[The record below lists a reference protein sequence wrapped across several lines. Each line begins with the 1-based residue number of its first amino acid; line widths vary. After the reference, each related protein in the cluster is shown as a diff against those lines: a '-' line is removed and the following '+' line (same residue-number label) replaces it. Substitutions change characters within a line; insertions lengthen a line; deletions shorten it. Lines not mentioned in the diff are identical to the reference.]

1 MISGRNLGRLASVV
15 IASGMVIG
23 TSLFAQQATRP
34 AGAPEDTMKIVARM
48 VQSYHINRPK
58 IDDELSAELLDGFLK
73 DLDPLKLYF
82 NKADFNDFNRFRS
95 TLDDMIKTGN
105 PDFARY
111 VFQRYRSRLTDR
123 IELAQTLIDQEFD
136 FSKDE
141 SVIVDGDELDWSEEA
156 AIGDR
161 WRKRIKLELLAARLD
176 DEDLSEARERLH
188 KKYRMIQRSIDQTDD
203 GDVLEIF
210 LTAMTQVFDPHST
223 YMSPQT
229 LEDFQID
236 MKLSLDG
243 IGAALRNDDGYTVV
257 ASIIKGGAADA
268 DGRLKVEDKIVAVG
282 QQPDELEDIVEMKL
296 SDVVRLIRGERGTA
310 VYLKVKPADGGESEV
325 YKLIRQ
331 KIELAEQEVK
341 GEIIEANDRIGRS
354 GKVGVI
360 SIPSFYRDFE
370 GAQGGRED
378 FKSAVRDVKKVL
390 ADFRAA
396 GGVDAV
402 VVDVRDNGGGS
413 LSEAIE
419 ISGLFINDGPVVQVR
434 EPAGRRDRK
443 YYDEDPTIEYSG
455 PLVVLTNRLSA
466 SASEIFAGV
475 IKDYRRG
482 IVIGDTTTHGKG
494 TVQNVMPVTT
504 GSIFNFDAP
513 RGALKLTI
521 QQFYR
526 VNGDSTQ
533 NRGVESD
540 IRLPSLLDYVDTGE
554 SFLDHALPFHQI
566 RPVTYTPTRYVS
578 GPLVERLAERSSERI
593 GQDEDFAKVQKKIQ
607 QYLEV
612 KGRKEVSLNESVR
625 RAEIAEQEK
634 LEEEAMTGEEEKV
647 EEGEAADAEEKK
659 DEVFPE
665 NFYNDEI
672 LEITVDYLAIAR
684 NSQTVKN

>member
-1 MISGRNLGRLASVV
+1 MLSGRNLGRVAGVTVV
-15 IASGMVIG
+15 AGMLIG
-23 TSLFAQQATRP
+23 TSLFAQQATRKP
-34 AGAPEDTMKIVARM
+34 SSPKDTMKIVSAM
-48 VQSYHINRPK
+48 VQNYHINRPK
-58 IDDELSAELLDGFLK
+58 VNDDLSVKLLEGFLK
-73 DLDPLKLYF
+73 DLDPQKIYF
-82 NKADFNDFNRFRS
+82 NASDFADFNRFRT
-95 TLDDMIKTGN
+95 TLDDMIKSGN

-111 VFQRYRSRLTDR
+111 VFQRYRKRLTAR
-123 IELAQTLIDQEFD
+123 MEVAQQLIDQEFE
-136 FSKDE
+136 FSTEE
-141 SVIVDGDELDWSEEA
+141 SIVIDGDELDWTDEA
-156 AIGDR
+156 GIAER
-161 WRKRIKLELLAARLD
+161 WRKRIKLELLSARLD
-176 DEDLSEARERLH
+176 DEDEAEARERLH

-203 GDVLEIF
+203 TDVLEIF

-223 YMSPQT
+223 YMSPNT

-243 IGAALRNDDGYTVV
+243 IGAALRSDDGYTVV
-257 ASIIKGGAADA
+257 ASIIKGGAADS
-268 DGRLKVEDKIVAVG
+268 DGRLEVKDKIVGVG
-282 QQPDELEDIVEMKL
+282 QTKTDIVDIVEMKL
-296 SDVVRLIRGERGTA
+296 SEVVRLIRGERGTN
-310 VYLKVKPADGGESEV
+310 VFLKVRPGDGGEAVV

-331 KIELAEQEVK
+331 KIELAAQAVK
-341 GEIIEANDRIGRS
+341 GEIIEANDRIGRP
-354 GKVGVI
+354 GKIGVI

-370 GAQGGRED
+370 GAQGGGD
-378 FKSAVRDVKKVL
+378 NFKSAVRDVKQVL

-434 EPAGRRDRK
+434 EPSGKREKK
-443 YYDEDPTIEYSG
+443 YYDEDPSIEYSG

-494 TVQNVMPVTT
+494 TVQNVMPVTS

-554 SFLDHALPFHQI
+554 SFLDNALPFHQI
-566 RPVTYTPTRYVS
+566 RPVTFDRTTYVT
-578 GPLVERLAERSSERI
+578 GPLVERLAERSAERVRN
-593 GQDEDFAKVQKKIQ
+593 DEEFAKVEEKIKE
-607 QYLEV
+607 YLEV

-625 RAEIAEQEK
+625 RAEMLAS
-634 LEEEAMTGEEEKV
+634 TDDEEKV
-647 EEGEAADAEEKK
+647 EDEDEDAVEAEKK
-659 DEVFPE
+659 EEVFPE
-665 NFYNDEI
+665 SFYNDEI
-672 LEITVDYLAIAR
+672 LQITTDYLAISR
-684 NSQTVKN
+684 NSQTVAR